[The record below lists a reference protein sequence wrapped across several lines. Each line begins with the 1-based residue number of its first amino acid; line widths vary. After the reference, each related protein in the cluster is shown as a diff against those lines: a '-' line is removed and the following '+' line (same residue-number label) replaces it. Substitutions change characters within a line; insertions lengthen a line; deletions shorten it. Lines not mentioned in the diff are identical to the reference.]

1 MAGSIAKA
9 YVQVIPSAKGIK
21 GKLSN
26 VFNGEMPSAGQN
38 AGGIFGSNLVGK
50 IKGLIAA
57 AGIGKLLSD
66 SIMAG
71 ANLEQSLGGIETL
84 FKDSADIVIKNAE
97 TAYSRAGMSANEYM
111 ETVTSFSASLLQSLG
126 NDTEAAASVADMALV
141 DMADNAN
148 KMGTSM
154 ELIQNAYQGFA
165 KQNYTMLDNLKLGYG
180 GTKAEMERLLAD
192 ANRINAE
199 QGKITDYSIDN
210 LADVYDAIHVI
221 QQEMGIMDATAM
233 EAAGTLSGSFNSM
246 KAAFSDFM
254 ANLALG
260 RDLETS
266 LQALTDTAFT
276 FLVGNLLPAVGRVL
290 EGLPTV
296 FSTAFSAAIRGL
308 NIAADNADALLQ
320 QGIDLVI
327 GIGTSIITALP
338 YLAEAALN
346 IVAAIGNAL
355 ISTDWVQIG
364 QDTINGLRSSLDLA
378 AAEILGT
385 DGNIVQSVLDAVA
398 SGLPSIL
405 EGGVSI
411 VVEMANGILE
421 ALPGF
426 LETAGDLMNQLL
438 DTVLSM
444 LPDML
449 ASGISLI
456 GQLATGLISNLP
468 AVIESAVGILAKL
481 LATIASHLPNL
492 LQSGLSLI
500 GQLVAGLI
508 QAIPQ
513 VIASI
518 PQIISSIVDT
528 FGEWDWGEIGSN
540 IVSGIA
546 NGIAAGA
553 GAIWQAAKN
562 AASAALQAAKDFL
575 GIASPSKVMRD
586 QVGKWIPS
594 GVAVGIETNTK
605 PLTDALH
612 DMSVLTTDSLQADMN
627 ITSTLYGMEAVPI
640 SVTGSESRYTASDI
654 SERICSVLE
663 DIDDSNAA
671 ILDNTIQLLKDIL
684 SAVLNIRLTDRQ
696 VFDAVQ
702 RENQRV
708 SVVTGGD
715 LW

>member
-9 YVQVIPSAKGIK
+9 YVQIIPSAEGIK

-97 TAYSRAGMSANEYM
+97 QAYKTAGMSANEYM
-111 ETVTSFSASLLQSLG
+111 ETVTSFSASLLQGLSG
-126 NDTEAAASVADMALV
+126 DTEAAAAVADMALT
-141 DMADNAN
+141 DMSDNAN

-180 GTKAEMERLLAD
+180 GTKTEMERLLAD
-192 ANRINAE
+192 AQKLTGIE
-199 QGKITDYSIDN
+199 YDIDN
-210 LADVYDAIHVI
+210 LADVYEAIHVI
-221 QQEMGIMDATAM
+221 QEEMGITGTTAK
-233 EAAGTLSGSFNSM
+233 EAAETLSGSFASM

-260 RDLETS
+260 RDLEDS
-266 LQALTDTAFT
+266 LEALTDTAFT
-276 FLVGNLLPAVGRVL
+276 FLLDNLLPAVGSVL
-290 EGLPTV
+290 SGLPTV
-296 FSTAFSAAIRGL
+296 LSTAFSAAIRGL

-320 QGIDLVI
+320 QGIDLVV

-355 ISTDWVQIG
+355 ISANWVQIG
-364 QDTINGLRSSLDLA
+364 QDTISGLRSSLDLA
-378 AAEILGT
+378 AGEILGT

-426 LETAGDLMNQLL
+426 LETAGELMNQLL

-444 LPDML
+444 LPNML
-449 ASGISLI
+449 ASGVSLI
-456 GQLATGLISNLP
+456 GQLATGLLSNLP
-468 AVIESAVGILAKL
+468 TVIQSAASILAQL
-481 LATIASHLPNL
+481 LATIGSHLPNL

-500 GQLVAGLI
+500 GQLAAGLI

-518 PQIISSIVDT
+518 PQIISGIVDT
-528 FGEWDWGEIGSN
+528 FGQWNWGEIGSN

-562 AASAALQAAKDFL
+562 AAAAALRAAKDFL

-586 QVGKWIPS
+586 QVGKFIPS
-594 GVAVGIETNTK
+594 GLAVGIENNTK
-605 PLTDALH
+605 PLTDAMHNLS
-612 DMSVLTTDSLQADMN
+612 DLTTDTMTADLN
-627 ITSTLYGMEAVPI
+627 FDGAAVGAVVPGYSYGDNN
-640 SVTGSESRYTASDI
+640 VTINVY
-654 SERICSVLE
+654 
-663 DIDDSNAA
+663 AA
-671 ILDNTIQLLKDIL
+671 
-684 SAVLNIRLTDRQ
+684 
-696 VFDAVQ
+696 
-702 RENQRV
+702 ENQDVDELAEILMNKIQFAISRREV
-708 SVVTGGD
+708 SFAR
-715 LW
+715 